1 MLSMLLNAFRSLFS
15 NSQKRKAERA
25 SGLPRPELLR
35 FEDRI
40 TPSNSPIFVSTTA
53 DSGAGSLRLAVDYA
67 NAIPGNNQ
75 VNFRITATIM
85 QIRGF

>member
-1 MLSMLLNAFRSLFS
+1 MLLNAFRSLFS
-15 NSQKRKAERA
+15 NSQKRKARRA
-25 SGLPRPELLR
+25 SGLPRLELLR

-53 DSGAGSLRLAVDYA
+53 DSGAESLRQAIA

-75 VNFRITATIM
+75 VNFSITSTIM